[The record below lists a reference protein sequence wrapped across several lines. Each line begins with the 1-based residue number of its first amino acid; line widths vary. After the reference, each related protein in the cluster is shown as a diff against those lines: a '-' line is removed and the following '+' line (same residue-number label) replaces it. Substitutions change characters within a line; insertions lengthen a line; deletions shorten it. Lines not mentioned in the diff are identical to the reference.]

1 MNSTHPRKMVKMKK
15 YSYWN
20 INSGLEVIWPENL
33 KFCILDHVRPSV
45 NCKLSPPTRNG
56 QMKKSNYRDTNLD
69 PGVTRPSFSIT
80 NWVRLWGHQFG
91 SRGNLTLTMQIWH
104 PRPRQTTRWPW
115 TRPPTQNG
123 RNEIIRFWG
132 HRLRHRGNLTR
143 TIQILHSRPRQ
154 TTRWPWTKPTNAQWS
169 KWNYPFM
176 DAPTWT

>member
-1 MNSTHPRKMVKMKK
+1 MKWDKNNFSSYTQGSAPDHPLTLNSHQMIKIKKIIMGTPNCILGKSDLRIQNFASSIRSDHLLIVNSTHPRKMVKMKK

-20 INSGLEVIWPENL
+20 INSDLEVIWPENL

-91 SRGNLTLTMQIWH
+91 SRGNLTLQI
-104 PRPRQTTRWPW
+104 
-115 TRPPTQNG
+115 
-123 RNEIIRFWG
+123 
-132 HRLRHRGNLTR
+132 
-143 TIQILHSRPRQ
+143 
-154 TTRWPWTKPTNAQWS
+154 
-169 KWNYPFM
+169 
-176 DAPTWT
+176 